1 MANRERDK
9 STGKI
14 EVETFADYQVIRQPN
29 PLKRA
34 VKRVA
39 ETDRDDPVARAEKAL
54 EGLSDEFE
62 AWMRKECERL
72 AAAHATILKTG
83 LSPATQDELFRAAH
97 DIKGDAAT
105 FGYPMAAAAA
115 DSLCRIIEHAPDF
128 TKVPNE
134 LIAHHVNA
142 IQAIVREH
150 KKLGVAGVADELSKK
165 LRGVADEYLTAVN
178 QDRPEHLELILG
190 PSIVPGE

>member
-1 MANRERDK
+1 MAATERTKPD
-9 STGKI
+9 GKI
-14 EVETFADYQVIRQPN
+14 EVETFTDHQVIRQPN

-39 ETDRDDPVARAEKAL
+39 ENADDPVARAEKAL

-62 AWMRKECERL
+62 NWMGKECERL
-72 AAAHATILKTG
+72 AAAHRAIVATG
-83 LSPATQDELFRAAH
+83 LNATTQDELFRAAH

-105 FGYPMAAAAA
+105 FGYPLAAAAA
-115 DSLCRIIEHAPDF
+115 DSLCRLMEHAPDF

-142 IQAIVREH
+142 IQAIVRENRRF
-150 KKLGVAGVADELSKK
+150 GVAAVADELSRK
-165 LRGVADEYLTAVN
+165 LRGIADEYLTAVN
-178 QDRPEHLELILG
+178 QDRPEHLEVILG
-190 PSIVPGE
+190 PSLVPGE